1 MHMVFGRNH
10 SKLWGSCPKLPGNIM
25 IRAPKCSIGGPP
37 NRLGAPQKV
46 PQIRLGGPQTIEV
59 IILEANIL
67 AARLGGPQTIG
78 GPPKGPPN
86 ADWGPPKPE
95 IGPPNLIG
103 GPAKY
108 KGFPQNDWGAPK

>member
-1 MHMVFGRNH
+1 MVFGRNRLF
-10 SKLWGSCPKLPGNIM
+10 STKFVDIICLGFPQMSDWG
-25 IRAPKCSIGGPP
+25 APKSIGVPPKGPPNSIGGI
-37 NRLGAPQKV
+37 G
-46 PQIRLGGPQTIEV
+46 V

-67 AARLGGPQTIG
+67 GARLGGRQTIG

-86 ADWGPPKPE
+86 ADWGAPKPE